1 MAGRGGG
8 RAGVLG
14 RLLPGLAL
22 GWQVVAPLSGGA
34 ATAQPRPAAPL
45 RVAAGGAV
53 APSDPGPACLTQVV
67 LPERRTVW
75 GTPLDR
81 PVSLRAA
88 DLPLRDALE
97 SAARQAGVALTYSA
111 ELLPEGRSW
120 CLAVARAP
128 LGAVLEALLA
138 GSTLHPVVVGA
149 AQVVLAP
156 ARTARPAVVAGP
168 AAGAPVAP
176 AVARAISA
184 LDRVVVTG
192 TPDGAAQRG
201 SPFALEVIT
210 GEQLAAHQGNTLAE
224 ALELAV
230 PGIWSWT
237 GAAGTVLARYGSI
250 RGASSFAV
258 NAPKIYLDGVE
269 VANPL
274 LVTQLDPA
282 RVERVEV
289 IRGPQGAALYGA
301 DAISGV
307 VQILTRHD
315 GAAAGTPRLQL
326 ASAAGVAA
334 TAFAPR
340 DAFVQ
345 DHALSYRAGSS
356 ARGVGLGLSL
366 GTVGAV
372 VPGSAERRAL
382 GDLSVRQTFARTVVT
397 GTARLSMQAA
407 DASSVPV
414 VAAVL
419 TPQAAGTPGG
429 LVRAFLGDSATG
441 QRLAQY
447 TVGTTVAFMPSLR
460 WTHTLIAGMDGYAL
474 QGLAASALAAPVG
487 NASRLGEGQGAAD
500 RLSLRYRAVGRYD
513 VAPATLLTVSLGAE
527 QAVANEAYEVGGAVV
542 DARAPEVTDPGQPT
556 APGVLYAPAA
566 SLPSALRTVWSTNRG
581 LWAQASLA
589 LREQWYLSV
598 GGRAERTTGATP
610 APQEALVPML
620 GVAWVREREGRLLKL
635 RGAYGTGIRP
645 ARTLMRGSSWLGV
658 ASATGM
664 AALEPET
671 QRGLELGGDL
681 LLGDRLSLHV
691 TRFDQ
696 RADGLIQPVATVAS
710 VVSAPTGMGTPG
722 AVGRPQRVLSY
733 ALQNVGAIDNRGW
746 ELQGRVRRGALSLSG
761 MLTLVDSRVARTA
774 RAYRGELR
782 AGDRML
788 EVPAR
793 TLSLAAT
800 WQGGRWGAHGGVAHA
815 ADWVTYDRVEIA
827 EALERAD
834 DVARPLA
841 GAQLRG
847 FWARPAA
854 VTRLRGGVTVRLF
867 GDLVLQANGENLLN
881 VQRGV
886 PDDGTVFAGRT
897 LTLGLRTRF

>member
-1 MAGRGGG
+1 MR
-8 RAGVLG
+8 VLR
-14 RLLPGLAL
+14 RLVPGLAL
-22 GWQVVAPLSGGA
+22 GWPLVAPLAGRVV
-34 ATAQPRPAAPL
+34 TAQPRPASPL
-45 RVAAGGAV
+45 RAVAGGTVAA
-53 APSDPGPACLTQVV
+53 PSGPGPACLTQVV

-81 PVSLRAA
+81 PVSLRSA
-88 DLPLRDALE
+88 DMPLRDALE

-111 ELLPEGRSW
+111 ELLPDGRSW
-120 CLAVARAP
+120 CLAVERAP

-156 ARTARPAVVAGP
+156 ARVARPAVVAGP
-168 AAGAPVAP
+168 AAGASAAP
-176 AVARAISA
+176 AVARALSA

-201 SPFALEVIT
+201 SPFALEVIS

-237 GAAGTVLARYGSI
+237 AAAGTVLARYGSI

-258 NAPKIYLDGVE
+258 NAPKIYVDGVE

-326 ASAAGVAA
+326 TSAAGVAA

-345 DHALSYRAGSS
+345 DHALSWRAGHS
-356 ARGVGLGLSL
+356 ARSVGLGLAM

-372 VPGSAERRAL
+372 LPGSAERRAL
-382 GDLSVRQTFARTVVT
+382 GDLSVRQTWARTVVT
-397 GTARLSMQAA
+397 GTARVSLQAA

-414 VAAVL
+414 VAAGL

-447 TVGTTVAFMPSLR
+447 TVGTTVAFMPTLR
-460 WTHTLIAGMDGYAL
+460 WTHTFIAGMDGYAL
-474 QGLAASALAAPVG
+474 QGLAAAALAAPVG

-513 VAPATLLTVSLGAE
+513 VAPATLLTVSMGAE

-542 DARAPEVTDPGQPT
+542 DARAPEVTDPGLPT
-556 APGVLYAPAA
+556 APGVLAAPAA
-566 SLPSALRTVWSTNRG
+566 ALPSALRTVWSTNRG

-589 LREQWYLSV
+589 LGEAWYLSA

-610 APQEALVPML
+610 VAQEALVPML

-635 RGAYGTGIRP
+635 RGAYGTGLRP

-671 QRGLELGGDL
+671 QRGLEVGGDL

-691 TRFDQ
+691 TRFLQ

-710 VVSAPTGMGTPG
+710 VVTAPAGLGTPG
-722 AVGRPQRVLSY
+722 AAGRPQRVLSY
-733 ALQNVGAIDNRGW
+733 ALQNVGAIDNTGW
-746 ELQGRVRRGALSLSG
+746 EWQGRLRRGALALSG

-793 TLSLAAT
+793 TLSLAAS

-834 DVARPLA
+834 DAARPLA
-841 GAQLRG
+841 GAQLRS

-854 VTRLRGGVTVRLF
+854 VTRLRGGVTVRLV

-897 LTLGLRTRF
+897 LTVGLRTRF

>member
-237 GAAGTVLARYGSI
+237 AAAGTVLARYGSI

-345 DHALSYRAGSS
+345 DHALSWRAGHS
-356 ARGVGLGLSL
+356 ARGMGLGLAV

-372 VPGSAERRAL
+372 LPGSAERRAL

-397 GTARLSMQAA
+397 GTARLSLQAA
-407 DASSVPV
+407 DASSAPV

-542 DARAPEVTDPGQPT
+542 DARAPELTASGTPI
-556 APGVLYAPAA
+556 APGVLVAPAA
-566 SLPSALRTVWSTNRG
+566 PLPSALRTVWSTNRG
-581 LWAQASLA
+581 LWAQGSLA
-589 LREQWYLSV
+589 IREQWYLSA

-620 GVAWVREREGRLLKL
+620 GAAWVREQAGRVLKL

-658 ASATGM
+658 ASAAGM

-691 TRFDQ
+691 TRFTQ
-696 RADGLIQPVATVAS
+696 RADGLIQPVATVAT
-710 VVSAPTGMGTPG
+710 VAGGAGTQ
-722 AVGRPQRVLSY
+722 GRPQRVLSY

-746 ELQGRVRRGALSLSG
+746 EWQGRLRHGALALSG

-793 TLSLAAT
+793 TLSLAAS
-800 WQGGRWGAHGGVAHA
+800 WQGGRWGAHGGLAHA
-815 ADWVTYDRVEIA
+815 ADWVTYDRAEIA
-827 EALERAD
+827 QALERTD
-834 DVARPLA
+834 DAARPLA
-841 GAQLRG
+841 AGMLRG

-897 LTLGLRTRF
+897 LTMGLRTRF

>member
-1 MAGRGGG
+1 MR
-8 RAGVLG
+8 VLR
-14 RLLPGLAL
+14 RLVPGLAL
-22 GWQVVAPLSGGA
+22 GWQVVAPLPGRVV
-34 ATAQPRPAAPL
+34 TAQPRPAVPL
-45 RVAAGGAV
+45 RAVAGGAV
-53 APSDPGPACLTQVV
+53 TPADPGPACLTQVV
-67 LPERRTVW
+67 LPERRTLW

-88 DLPLRDALE
+88 DMPLRDALE

-111 ELLPEGRSW
+111 ELLPDGRPW
-120 CLAVARAP
+120 CLAVERAP

-156 ARTARPAVVAGP
+156 ARVARPAVVAGA
-168 AAGAPVAP
+168 AAGAPAAP

-237 GAAGTVLARYGSI
+237 AAAGTVLARYGSI

-326 ASAAGVAA
+326 TSAAGVAA

-345 DHALSYRAGSS
+345 DHALSWRAGHS
-356 ARGVGLGLSL
+356 ARSVGLGLAV

-372 VPGSAERRAL
+372 LPGSAERRAL
-382 GDLSVRQTFARTVVT
+382 GDLSVRQTWARTVVT
-397 GTARLSMQAA
+397 GTARLSLQAA
-407 DASSVPV
+407 DASSAPV

-419 TPQAAGTPGG
+419 TPQATGTPGG

-460 WTHTLIAGMDGYAL
+460 WTHTLIGGMDGYAL
-474 QGLAASALAAPVG
+474 QGLAAAALAAPVG

-542 DARAPEVTDPGQPT
+542 DARAPEVPGAGAPT
-556 APGVLYAPAA
+556 APGVLATPAA
-566 SLPSALRTVWSTNRG
+566 ALPSALRTVWSTNRG

-589 LREQWYLSV
+589 IGEQWYLSA

-610 APQEALVPML
+610 VPQEALVPML
-620 GVAWVREREGRLLKL
+620 GIAWVREQDGRLLKL

-658 ASATGM
+658 ASAAGM

-691 TRFDQ
+691 TRFLQ
-696 RADGLIQPVATVAS
+696 RADGLIQPVATMAS
-710 VVSAPTGMGTPG
+710 VVTVPGGMGTPG
-722 AVGRPQRVLSY
+722 AAGRPQRVLSY
-733 ALQNVGAIDNRGW
+733 ALQNVGAIDNTGW
-746 ELQGRVRRGALSLSG
+746 EWQGRLRHGALALSG

-815 ADWVTYDRVEIA
+815 ADWVTYDRVQIA

-834 DVARPLA
+834 DAARPLA
-841 GAQLRG
+841 GVQLRG

-897 LTLGLRTRF
+897 LTVGLRTRF